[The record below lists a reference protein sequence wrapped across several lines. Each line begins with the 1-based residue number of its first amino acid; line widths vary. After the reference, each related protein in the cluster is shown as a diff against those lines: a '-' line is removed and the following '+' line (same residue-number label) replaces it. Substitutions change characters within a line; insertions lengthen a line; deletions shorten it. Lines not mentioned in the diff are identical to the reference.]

1 MYNLRGYHPSRMERQ
16 ALGKAGNEHMVLA
29 VISFH
34 YRTSPGPIAFALE
47 SWCTW
52 SFVQVMKQWVF
63 RLLFQFYQI
72 VQLLGRRRYSYES
85 GKEKKQMM
93 SFHGECC

>member
-1 MYNLRGYHPSRMERQ
+1 M
-16 ALGKAGNEHMVLA
+16 
-29 VISFH
+29 
-34 YRTSPGPIAFALE
+34 
-47 SWCTW
+47 
-52 SFVQVMKQWVF
+52 MKQWVF

-93 SFHGECC
+93 LFMGSVVNKVIMMKQR